1 MNWEEVAMSSKGLLA
16 GAVLL
21 GAAAGAVLYGLQ
33 REDSAEPG
41 VQLAALGPE
50 VTVYKTPT

>member
-1 MNWEEVAMSSKGLLA
+1 MSSKGLLA